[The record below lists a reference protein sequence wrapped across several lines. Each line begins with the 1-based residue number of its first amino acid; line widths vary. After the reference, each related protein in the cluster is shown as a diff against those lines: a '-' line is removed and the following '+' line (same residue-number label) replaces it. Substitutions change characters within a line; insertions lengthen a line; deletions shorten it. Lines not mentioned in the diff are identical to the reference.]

1 MPLAAWRYQNPFVYK
16 HQETSQNFF
25 GEKRAQNYILETCT
39 YLFVLYSFHFHSYP
53 SGLLHSVKK
62 NRIFSC
68 FRGRTSTGIGFF
80 GLPWSSTVL
89 LKTFYVKEFEGNE
102 TPEFSVFQT
111 FLASLNFIPSKYV
124 VYLQPVH
131 LDKCNCWNKLRQS
144 FAN

>member
-25 GEKRAQNYILETCT
+25 GKKEHKITSSKLVPT
-39 YLFVLYSFHFHSYP
+39 YLFCTHFHSYP

-68 FRGRTSTGIGFF
+68 FPGRTSTEIGFF